1 MRRGRVRV
9 LQSISMKRHHL
20 QSSPIEAEF
29 ARRDGRELY
38 LPGPASATVEEGAAP
53 GTAPGGDGAGPAP
66 PGGLRIQFAVSG
78 EPKPQPRPRAFAR
91 KLAGGGYAARVF
103 DAGTAEAWKSLVAQ
117 AAKPWL
123 PATPCQ
129 EALRLSL
136 VFEFARPK
144 AHFTTRGVLRANAPC
159 HPMGKGDVD
168 NLAKAV
174 LDALTQIGLWRD
186 DGQVV
191 KLEVVKRYAA
201 RSGALVEMAAEEG
214 RGRRGWQA

>member
-1 MRRGRVRV
+1 
-9 LQSISMKRHHL
+9 MKQYHL

-29 ARRDGRELY
+29 ARREGRELS
-38 LPGPASATVEEGAAP
+38 LPGPAVASGQEVAASACAP
-53 GTAPGGDGAGPAP
+53 VSTPGGGGAGPAP

-78 EPKPQPRPRAFAR
+78 EPRPQPRPRAFAR

-103 DAGTAEAWKSLVAQ
+103 GAGTAEAWKSLVAQ

-136 VFEFARPK
+136 VLEFARPK

-159 HPMGKGDVD
+159 HPMGKGDAD

-174 LDALTQIGLWRD
+174 MDAFTQLGLWRD

-191 KLEVVKRYAA
+191 RLEVTKRFAD
-201 RSGALVEMAAEEG
+201 RSGAVIEIASVEV
-214 RGRRGWQA
+214 